1 MRMRASR
8 ALGAAFC
15 FCCTG
20 LFAQSVWAD
29 EVASWF
35 ERMVQAAHQLN
46 YTGTFV
52 YQQGNTLQTMHIVHA
67 VDKDGEHER
76 LVSLSGPAR
85 EVIREHDKVTCIL
98 PKEGPMVVEHAGP
111 PRPFPRIPPDNLD
124 KLRRYYDIRVLGSER
139 IAGMKARKIS
149 IVPRDEYRYGQNI
162 WLAEDNGLL
171 LRTEVVNEK
180 GHMVEQV
187 MFTSL
192 ELKDKIP
199 PAMLES
205 QTDNPAKIIELPR
218 QKPQPKTPTDTQ
230 VHWQV
235 TDLPPGFNQDM
246 ERQHYLPHKSQ
257 PVEHHLYSDG
267 LASVSVFV
275 ESEDSDDK
283 GFVGSSRMGG
293 VNAYGRRIDDH
304 LVTVVGE
311 VPLVTVKRMAESIKP
326 LGSGG
331 E

>member
-1 MRMRASR
+1 MRMRAGR
-8 ALGAAFC
+8 ALGVAFC
-15 FCCTG
+15 FCCGG
-20 LFAQSVWAD
+20 LFAQSAAAAD
-29 EVASWF
+29 EVAVWF

-52 YQQGNTLQTMHIVHA
+52 YQQGSALQTMHIVHA
-67 VDKDGEHER
+67 VDEDGEHER

-98 PKEGPMVVEHAGP
+98 PKESPMVVEHAGP
-111 PRPFPRIPPDNLD
+111 PRPFPRITPDNLD
-124 KLRRYYDIRVLGSER
+124 TLRRYYDIRLLGSER
-139 IAGMKARKIS
+139 IAGMKARKIT

-180 GHMVEQV
+180 GQLVEQV

-192 ELKDKIP
+192 ELKDRIP
-199 PAMLES
+199 ATMLES
-205 QTDNPAKIIELPR
+205 QTENPARVVELPA
-218 QKPQPKTPTDTQ
+218 KPAAPETPADTH
-230 VHWQV
+230 VYWQV

-246 ERQHYLPHKSQ
+246 QRQHYLPHKSQ

-267 LASVSVFV
+267 LSSVSVFI
-275 ESEDSDDK
+275 ESADGDDS
-283 GFVGSSRMGG
+283 GFLGSSHIGG
-293 VNAYGRRIDDH
+293 VNAYGRRIDTH
-304 LVTVVGE
+304 LATVVGE
-311 VPLVTVKRMAESIKP
+311 VPPVTVKRIAESIQP
-326 LGSGG
+326 LSG

>member
-1 MRMRASR
+1 MRAGHLFSVVFW
-8 ALGAAFC
+8 A
-15 FCCTG
+15 CCSG
-20 LFAQSVWAD
+20 LFAQTAAAAD
-29 EVASWF
+29 EVSVWL

-52 YQQGNTLQTMHIVHA
+52 YQEGGVLQTMHIVHA
-67 VDKDGEHER
+67 VDGEGEHER

-98 PKEGPMVVEHAGP
+98 PEESSMVVEHAGP
-111 PRPFPRIPPDNLD
+111 PRTFPQITPDNLD
-124 KLRRYYDIRVLGSER
+124 SLRRYYDIRLLGSER
-139 IAGMKARKIS
+139 IAGMKARQIT
-149 IVPRDEYRYGQNI
+149 IVPRDQFRYGQNI

-171 LRTEVVNEK
+171 LRAEVVDEQGQK
-180 GHMVEQV
+180 VEQV

-192 ELKDKIP
+192 ELKEQIP
-199 PAMLES
+199 AAMLES
-205 QTDNPAKIIELPR
+205 QTENPARVVELQSAP
-218 QKPQPKTPTDTQ
+218 PTPVAPADAR
-230 VHWQV
+230 VHWRV
-235 TDLPPGFNQDM
+235 TDLPPGFTQDM

-267 LASVSVFV
+267 LASVSVFI
-275 ESEDSDDK
+275 ESGDEDDQ

-293 VNAYGRRIDDH
+293 VNAYGRRVGTH

-311 VPLVTVKRMAESIKP
+311 VPPMTVKHIAESIQP
-326 LGSGG
+326 LSG